1 MNPNMIKFEY
11 SAIFVPDGQS
21 LVENLNSMGEE
32 GWELIWMEA
41 LKVDSIGTTYRGVFK
56 RVKE

>member
-1 MNPNMIKFEY
+1 MNKFEY
-11 SAIFVPDGQS
+11 TAVFVPDGAS
-21 LVENLNSMGEE
+21 LVENLNDLGEE